1 MVRVARRP
9 GRIPEIFNV
18 MLLKLSA
25 ARAPRDEAAGALPR
39 RAARRVQTRWIFNNF
54 AGAGTARPADRRNA
68 PIDRFDN

>member
-1 MVRVARRP
+1 MTPPRRR

-18 MLLKLSA
+18 TLLKLSA
-25 ARAPRDEAAGALPR
+25 ARAHRDDAAGGPRR

-54 AGAGTARPADRRNA
+54 AGAGTARPAARRNA